1 MQQKQNWKG
10 EREWMS
16 KISQN
21 IRAARRIRDYC
32 WKMNHYGECST
43 SVCDLYDT
51 ERGQCMVAP
60 DLDKRGI
67 KPQHWKLPLTE
78 TEREIDIANKIMGI
92 DIKAR
97 RD

>member
-1 MQQKQNWKG
+1 
-10 EREWMS
+10 MS
-16 KISQN
+16 KTSQN

-32 WKMNHYGECST
+32 WKMNHYGECFT
-43 SVCDLYDT
+43 SACDLYDT

-60 DLDKRGI
+60 DLDKQGI

-78 TEREIDIANKIMGI
+78 IEREIDIANEVMGI

>member
-10 EREWMS
+10 EKGQMS
-16 KISQN
+16 KTSQN
-21 IRAARRIRDYC
+21 VRAARRIRDYC
-32 WKMNHYGECST
+32 RKMSHYGECFT
-43 SVCDLYDT
+43 SAYDLYDT

-78 TEREIDIANKIMGI
+78 IEREIDIANEVMGI
-92 DIKAR
+92 DIRAR

>member
-1 MQQKQNWKG
+1 
-10 EREWMS
+10 MS
-16 KISQN
+16 KTSQN

-32 WKMNHYGECST
+32 RKMNHCGECST

-51 ERGQCMVAP
+51 ERGRCMVAP

-78 TEREIDIANKIMGI
+78 IEREIDIANKIMGI

-97 RD
+97 